1 MHTVATDFRAV
12 IASRIDAAD
21 RALASRWLE
30 GLERLVPVAPDD
42 IFPGEQLLGHAPSLI
57 RELAAFLRAPA
68 QDAVAA
74 NAVVTARATELGRL
88 RHAQRAS
95 VHQVLQEY
103 RTLRTVIAGYI
114 EEEIARL
121 RLAPTPDEVIDV
133 MNRLEAAVDVLLHTT
148 INTFIAEYTE
158 AITRHTS
165 QLEGFNR
172 MVSHELRQPL
182 GTLQFAVKR
191 LSAADT
197 WADPPKRGQI
207 LATVER
213 NVTRISDTLNKLLEL
228 SRSGNAADNALV
240 QRIDLSSLTNDIVA
254 QLREMADARGVEM
267 RVANSLPAVTIDV
280 ARLELVLVNL
290 ISNAIKYSDPNKPLR
305 FVEIGSAA
313 SERPDIC
320 TITVRDSGIGIA
332 EADLHSIFAR
342 FYRGHANRDRELG
355 TSGLGL
361 GLAIVADCIDALKG
375 DIRVESQLGEGTTF
389 FLELPTVA
397 ES

>member
-1 MHTVATDFRAV
+1 MHAVATDFQRV
-12 IASRIDAAD
+12 IAFRIDAAD
-21 RALASRWLE
+21 RLLASRWFE
-30 GLERLVPVAPDD
+30 GLEPLVPVALDD

-57 RELAAFLRAPA
+57 REIAAFLRAPA
-68 QDAVAA
+68 QDAIAA

-88 RHAQRAS
+88 RHAQHAS
-95 VHQVLQEY
+95 VHQVLREY

-121 RLAPTPDEVIDV
+121 RLAPTPDELIDL
-133 MNRLEAAVDVLLHTT
+133 MNRLEAAVDVLLQTT
-148 INTFIAEYTE
+148 IDTFVAEYTE
-158 AITRHTS
+158 AITQHTS
-165 QLEGFNR
+165 RLEGFNR

-182 GTLQFAVKR
+182 GTLQFALKR
-191 LSAADT
+191 LLAPDT
-197 WADPPKRGQI
+197 WADPPKRDQI

-213 NVTRISDTLNKLLEL
+213 NVTRIGDTLSTLIAL
-228 SRSGNAADNALV
+228 SRSGNAAENVSV
-240 QRIDLSSLTNDIVA
+240 QRVDLSSLSNDIVT
-254 QLREMADARGVEM
+254 QLREMAEARGVEV
-267 RVANSLPAVTIDV
+267 RVANSLPTVTVDV

-305 FVEIGSAA
+305 FVEVESVA

-320 TITVRDSGIGIA
+320 TIMVRDNGIGIA

-375 DIRVESQLGEGTTF
+375 DIRVESKLGEGTTF